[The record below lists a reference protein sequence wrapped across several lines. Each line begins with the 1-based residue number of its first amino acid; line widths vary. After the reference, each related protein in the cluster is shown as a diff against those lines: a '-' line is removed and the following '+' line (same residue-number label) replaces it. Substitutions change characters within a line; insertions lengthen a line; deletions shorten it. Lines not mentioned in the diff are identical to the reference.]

1 MTLLNCPECGHDVS
15 SWAQMCLN
23 CGCPVDK
30 FETVTEIKDASCK
43 VGSTITFGGYSWL
56 VLKRDGGD
64 ILIITE
70 DSIMP
75 DTQFHKKMAA
85 TAWASCTLRKRL
97 NGKFLES
104 FTAADRAKILLVTNE
119 NPANPA
125 FGTKGCSD
133 TDDYVFCLSMEE
145 AQSLMTEQQ
154 RKATGDRWLRSPGGT
169 RNNTSFIY
177 SDGTICEEGYGAY
190 YYLSVRPAMW
200 IRL

>member
-1 MTLLNCPECGHDVS
+1 
-15 SWAQMCLN
+15 
-23 CGCPVDK
+23 
-30 FETVTEIKDASCK
+30 
-43 VGSTITFGGYSWL
+43 
-56 VLKRDGGD
+56 
-64 ILIITE
+64 
-70 DSIMP
+70 
-75 DTQFHKKMAA
+75 
-85 TAWASCTLRKRL
+85 SCTLRKRL

-125 FGTKGCSD
+125 FGTKGCGD

-154 RKATGDRWLRSPGGT
+154 RKATGDWWLRSPGGT